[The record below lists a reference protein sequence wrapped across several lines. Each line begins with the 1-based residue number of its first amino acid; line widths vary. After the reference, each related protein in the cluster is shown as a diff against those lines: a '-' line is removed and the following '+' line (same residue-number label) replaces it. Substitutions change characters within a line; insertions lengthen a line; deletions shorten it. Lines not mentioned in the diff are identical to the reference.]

1 MDSYCVCRR
10 ISRSLFPSVRILA
23 YECLPTFITKCGS
36 FLGTSV
42 CTITVAMFVC
52 GSNCLPHS
60 QIFRCVLKPDELDD
74 GYDLYSQCRG
84 NFSVNLRG

>member
-23 YECLPTFITKCGS
+23 YECLPTLITKCGS

-60 QIFRCVLKPDELDD
+60 QIFRCVLKPVELDD

-84 NFSVNLRG
+84 NF